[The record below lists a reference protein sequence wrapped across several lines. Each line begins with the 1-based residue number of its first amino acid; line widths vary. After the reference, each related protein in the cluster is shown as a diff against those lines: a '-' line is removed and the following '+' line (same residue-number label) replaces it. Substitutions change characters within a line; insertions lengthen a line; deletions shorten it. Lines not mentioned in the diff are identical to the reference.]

1 MADTPPFAQLVVVGS
16 SAGGIEALSTLVGSL
31 PADFAAPV
39 VIAQHIDPARQS
51 HLAEI
56 LGRRGPLPVRTVEGE
71 TRLEPGVIYVVPA
84 NRQVEITDNQVRLHE
99 NDRVGPHP
107 SVDLLLS
114 SAAQAYGEQLVA
126 VILTG
131 QGSDGTAGARE
142 VSAAGGTVIIQNPQ
156 SASYPSMPQS
166 LAPTTV
172 DIIADI
178 EQIGPILH
186 DLVTGDRVIV
196 RPTEERTLR
205 IFLEQL
211 RARSGIDFNGYKMPT
226 IMRRLQRRMIATG
239 AARLADYIRFLSS
252 HPDEYQRLISSFLI
266 KVTEFF
272 RDADLF
278 THLRDRILSQLI
290 AEARANGYELR
301 LWSAGCATGE
311 EAYSLAILVA
321 DLLGDELAQFN
332 VRIFA
337 TDLDSEAITFARRG
351 IYPAAAL
358 VNLPREAIERYFTAL
373 NGDFEVKK
381 QIRALIVFGQHDLGQ
396 RAPFPRI
403 DLELC
408 RNVLIY
414 FTPELQKRVLQLF
427 AFSLRDG
434 GYLVLG
440 KSETTNPLADYFLL
454 EDARL
459 KTYRRQ
465 GERTLFPPTR
475 YRDVQT
481 SPALRAVGGP
491 RAAMNSEQ
499 NRVQREVQRSR
510 IALHAV
516 LLDLPLGVVVVDRRY
531 DIQAI
536 NGAARRLFGVHSAA
550 IGEDFLHLARTV
562 PPDPLRAAID
572 AAFRGEIPVTGEDI
586 AATEMATGEVRA
598 LELACYPQKIGDGSE
613 AVDSVLVTVQDTTEH
628 TRKRRALEES
638 LARQHAETERLT
650 TLMKRLA
657 EANRQLLDAN
667 QDLSTSNMEMR
678 NINEEFLVANEEA
691 QAATEEIE
699 TLNEELQATNEE
711 LETLNEELQAT
722 VEELNTTNDDLQART
737 AELQETAVSLD
748 LQRRESETER
758 ERIAAIL
765 ASIGDAV
772 LVVDRTGATMTANDR
787 YTEMFGSPDT
797 PFVAEDE
804 DGQPFPSD
812 QMPQQ
817 RASRGESFAME
828 FTITAPDGSRY
839 WFEAIGRPITRDH
852 QHTGVLVIRDITDRS
867 LRRMQD
873 EFMAIASHELRTPL
887 TGLSGYL
894 QMLVRLYNAEGAE
907 ERPRRYAS
915 LALGQSQRLLA
926 LINEILDVAR
936 LQSGH
941 LTIVRAPLD
950 LAAVVRHAVE
960 TAQMLT
966 QEQTIVTEIADDP
979 VMMIGDDRRLE
990 QVILNLLA
998 NAISHAADSPRIT
1011 VRLWCAEGQAALDVR
1026 DCGPGIAPADLTN
1039 IFSRFY
1045 RVEHAEQS
1053 PSGGP
1058 GPGLYIAREIVVA
1071 HDGTIDVHSTLGE
1084 GTTFTV
1090 RLPIEGEDDAPSR

>member
-1 MADTPPFAQLVVVGS
+1 MADRPSVAQLVVVGS
-16 SAGGIEALSTLVGSL
+16 SAGGIEALSTLVGTL

-39 VIAQHIDPARQS
+39 VIAQHIDPARRS

-56 LGRRGPLPVRTVEGE
+56 LGRRSTLPVRTVEDV
-71 TRLEPGVIYVVPA
+71 TRMEPGVIYVVPA
-84 NRQVEITDNQVRLHE
+84 NRQVEIADGHVRLRE
-99 NDRVGPHP
+99 DDQPGPHP

-114 SAAQAYGEQLVA
+114 SGAQAYGEQLIA

-131 QGSDGTAGARE
+131 SGSDGTVGARE
-142 VSAAGGTVIIQNPQ
+142 VSAAGGTVIIQNPAT
-156 SASYPSMPQS
+156 ASYPAMPQS

-178 EQIGPILH
+178 EQIGAILH
-186 DLVTGDRVIV
+186 DLVTGDRVII
-196 RPTEERTLR
+196 RPTEERALR
-205 IFLEQL
+205 TFLEQL

-226 IMRRLQRRMIATG
+226 IMRRLQRRMLATG
-239 AARLADYIRFLSS
+239 AARLADYIRFLGS

-278 THLRDRILSQLI
+278 AYLRDRILPPLI
-290 AEARANGYELR
+290 AEARVNGNELR

-321 DLLGDELAQFN
+321 ELLGDELPQFN

-337 TDLDSEAITFARRG
+337 TDLDNEAITFARRG
-351 IYPAAAL
+351 IYPAATL
-358 VNLPREAIERYFTAL
+358 VNLPREMIERYFTPL

-381 QIRALIVFGQHDLGQ
+381 QVRALTVFGQHDLGQ

-414 FTPELQKRVLQLF
+414 FTPELQRRSLQSF

-440 KSETTNPLADYFLL
+440 KSETTNPLADYFVI
-454 EDARL
+454 EDAHL
-459 KTYRRQ
+459 KVYRRQ
-465 GERTLFPPTR
+465 GERTLFPSAR
-475 YRDVQT
+475 YRDLSTPPLRVVGG
-481 SPALRAVGGP
+481 SRAV
-491 RAAMNSEQ
+491 MNSEQ
-499 NRVQREVQRSR
+499 SRVQREAQRSH
-510 IALHAV
+510 IAREKFEG
-516 LLDLPLGVVVVDRRY
+516 LLLGLPLGVVVVDRRY

-536 NGAARRLFGVHSAA
+536 NSAARRLFGVHSAA

-572 AAFRGEIPVTGEDI
+572 AALRGEAPAAAAEI
-586 AATEMATGEVRA
+586 AATEMATGEIRF
-598 LELACYPQKIGDGSE
+598 LELACYPQKVGDGSE
-613 AVDSVLVTVQDTTEH
+613 PVDSVLVIVQDMTEH
-628 TRKRRALEES
+628 VQERRVLEES
-638 LARQHAETERLT
+638 VAHQRAETERLMV
-650 TLMKRLA
+650 LMKRLA

-667 QDLSTSNMEMR
+667 QDLSNNNVDLRSV
-678 NINEEFLVANEEA
+678 NEEFLVANEEA

-737 AELQETAVSLD
+737 AELQETAVSLEI
-748 LQRRESETER
+748 QRRGSETER
-758 ERIAAIL
+758 EQVAAIL

-772 LVVDRTGATMTANDR
+772 LVVDRAGTTMLANDR
-787 YTEMFGSPDT
+787 YTEMFGDPSDPGD
-797 PFVAEDE
+797 PFVAEGE
-804 DGQPFPSD
+804 DGQPLPPD
-812 QMPQQ
+812 QTPQQ
-817 RASRGESFAME
+817 RAARGESFAME
-828 FTITAPDGSRY
+828 FTITAPDGNRR
-839 WFEAIGRPITRDH
+839 WFEATGRPIARDR

-894 QMLVRLYNAEGAE
+894 QMLVRLYNAEGAD
-907 ERPRRYAS
+907 ERPRRYAT

-936 LQSGH
+936 LQGGH
-941 LTIVRAPLD
+941 LTLVRAPLD

-966 QEQTIVTEIADDP
+966 QEQTFTMEIADEP
-979 VMMIGDDRRLE
+979 VMMMGDDRRLE
-990 QVILNLLA
+990 QVILNLLT
-998 NAISHAADSPRIT
+998 NAISHAAESPRIA
-1011 VRLWCAEGQAALDVR
+1011 VRLSSNDGAATLTVQD
-1026 DCGPGIAPADLTN
+1026 DGPGIAPADLTN

-1045 RVEHAEQS
+1045 RVEHAGQS
-1053 PSGGP
+1053 PSSGLGL
-1058 GPGLYIAREIVVA
+1058 GLYIAREIVVA

-1090 RLPIEGEDDAPSR
+1090 RLPIGD

>member
-1 MADTPPFAQLVVVGS
+1 MADTPLFAQLVVVGS

-56 LGRRGPLPVRTVEGE
+56 LGRRGPLPARTVEDE
-71 TRLEPGVIYVVPA
+71 TRMEPGVIYVVPA
-84 NRQVEITDNQVRLHE
+84 NRQVEITDGYVHLREDDQP
-99 NDRVGPHP
+99 GPHP

-114 SAAQAYGEQLVA
+114 SAAQAYGERLVA

-156 SASYPSMPQS
+156 TASYPSMPQS

-172 DIIADI
+172 DIIADT

-196 RPTEERTLR
+196 RPTEERALHT
-205 IFLEQL
+205 FLEQL
-211 RARSGIDFNGYKMPT
+211 HARSGIDFNGYKMPT
-226 IMRRLQRRMIATG
+226 IMRRLRRRMIATG
-239 AARLADYIRFLSS
+239 AARLADYIRFLSN
-252 HPDEYQRLISSFLI
+252 HPDEDQRLISSFLI
-266 KVTEFF
+266 TVTDFF
-272 RDADLF
+272 RDADLVA
-278 THLRDRILSQLI
+278 HLRDRILPLLI
-290 AEARANGYELR
+290 AEARANDREVR

-311 EAYSLAILVA
+311 EAYPLAILVA

-337 TDLDSEAITFARRG
+337 TDLDSEAIAFARRG

-358 VNLPREAIERYFTAL
+358 VNLPRETIERYFTPL

-381 QIRALIVFGQHDLGQ
+381 QLRALTVFGQHDLGQ

-414 FTPELQKRVLQLF
+414 FTPDLQKRVLLLF

-440 KSETTNPLADYFLL
+440 KSETTNPLADYFVV
-454 EDARL
+454 EDAHL
-459 KTYRRQ
+459 KIYRRQ

-475 YRDVQT
+475 YRNVPT
-481 SPALRAVGGP
+481 PPALRMVGGP
-491 RAAMNSEQ
+491 RAAMNTEQ
-499 NRVQREVQRSR
+499 NRVQREAQRSR
-510 IALHAV
+510 IAREKFETL

-536 NGAARRLFGVHSAA
+536 NSAARRLFGVHSAA
-550 IGEDFLHLARTV
+550 IGEDFLHLARTA
-562 PPDPLRAAID
+562 PPAPLRTAID
-572 AAFRGEIPVTGEDI
+572 AAFRGEVPVTGEEI
-586 AATEMATGEVRA
+586 AATEMATGEVRT
-598 LELACYPQKIGDGSE
+598 LELACYPQKIGDGGE
-613 AVDSVLVTVQDTTEH
+613 TVDSVLVTVQDTTEH
-628 TRKRRALEES
+628 AQERRGLEEGV
-638 LARQHAETERLT
+638 ARQRAETERLT
-650 TLMKRLA
+650 ALMKRLA

-667 QDLSTSNMEMR
+667 QDLSKNNVDLRSV
-678 NINEEFLVANEEA
+678 NEEFLVANEEA

-737 AELQETAVSLD
+737 AELQETAVSLE

-758 ERIAAIL
+758 KRVAAIL

-772 LVVDRTGATMTANDR
+772 LVVDRTGATMLANNR
-787 YTEMFGSPDT
+787 YTEMFGSPDN

-804 DGQPFPSD
+804 DGQPLPSD

-817 RASRGESFAME
+817 RAARGESFAME
-828 FTITAPDGSRY
+828 FTITAPTGSRR
-839 WFEAIGRPITRDH
+839 WFEATGRPITHDH

-907 ERPRRYAS
+907 ERPRRYAT

-936 LQSGH
+936 LQSGR
-941 LTIVRAPLD
+941 LTLVRAPLD
-950 LAAVVRHAVE
+950 LAAAVRHAVE
-960 TAQMLT
+960 IAQMLT
-966 QEQTIVTEIADDP
+966 QEQTIVTEIADEP
-979 VMMIGDDRRLE
+979 VMIMGDDRRLE
-990 QVILNLLA
+990 QVILNLLT
-998 NAISHAADSPRIT
+998 NAISHAAGSPRIA
-1011 VRLWCAEGQAALDVR
+1011 VRLWCADGQAALDVQ
-1026 DCGPGIAPADLTN
+1026 DDGPGIAPADLAK

-1045 RVEHAEQS
+1045 RVEHAGQS
-1053 PSGGP
+1053 PSGGL
-1058 GPGLYIAREIVVA
+1058 GLGLYIAREIVVA
-1071 HDGTIDVHSTLGE
+1071 HDGTIDVRSILGE

-1090 RLPIEGEDDAPSR
+1090 RLPIGESGQQ